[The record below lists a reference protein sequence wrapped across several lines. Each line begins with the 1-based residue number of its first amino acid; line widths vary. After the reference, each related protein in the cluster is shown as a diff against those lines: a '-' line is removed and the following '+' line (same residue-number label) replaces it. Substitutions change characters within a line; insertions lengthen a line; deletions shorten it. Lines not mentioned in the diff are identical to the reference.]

1 MFTSRFQKW
10 VRRNAQRLATR
21 LVGLGVTPNEVT
33 VAGMLVTF
41 VAAGLAAFGYLLP
54 AGLVLAFS
62 GTFDIL
68 DGALARASRLT
79 YNYGAF
85 LDSTVDRYSEGAV
98 YIGVAVFFLGQ
109 SGGQVRWEVLGALLA
124 LAGSYLV
131 SYVRARAQSLGYRCD
146 SGLFARPE
154 RVVAMVAGLILAG
167 AGFPIVLTVVVW
179 LLAVLTNFTVLQ
191 RIHEV
196 WRQAREERRTAR
208 EAAAPAVVPGKT
220 NPVGREG

>member
-1 MFTSRFQKW
+1 MFTTRFQKW

-41 VAAGLAAFGYLLP
+41 AAAGFVAVGWLLP
-54 AGLVLAFS
+54 AGLILAFS

-85 LDSTVDRYSEGAV
+85 LDSTSDRLSEGAI
-98 YIGVAVFFLGQ
+98 YIGVAAYFLAVHGPLL
-109 SGGQVRWEVLGALLA
+109 RWQVLGCLLA

-131 SYVRARAQSLGYRCD
+131 SYVRARAQSLGYKCD
-146 SGLFARPE
+146 VGLFARPE
-154 RVVAMVAGLILAG
+154 RVVAIVAGLILAG
-167 AGFPIVLTVVVW
+167 LGFEIVLTWIVFA
-179 LLAVLTNFTVLQ
+179 LALLTNLTVLQ
-191 RIHEV
+191 RINEV
-196 WRQAREERRTAR
+196 WRQAREERRIRR
-208 EAAAPAVVPGKT
+208 EELAMEVPRGT
-220 NPVGREG
+220 RPEG

>member
-1 MFTSRFQKW
+1 MFTTRFQKW

-41 VAAGLAAFGYLLP
+41 VAAGLVASGFLL
-54 AGLVLAFS
+54 AGGLVLACS

-85 LDSTVDRYSEGAV
+85 LDSTADRFSEGAI
-98 YIGVAVFFLGQ
+98 YIGVAAYFL
-109 SGGQVRWEVLGALLA
+109 STHDPLLRWQVLGCLLA
-124 LAGSYLV
+124 LAGSFLV

-146 SGLFARPE
+146 VGLFARPE
-154 RVVAMVAGLILAG
+154 RVVAIVAGLILAG
-167 AGFPIVLTVVVW
+167 LGLTIVLTWIVFA
-179 LLAVLTNFTVLQ
+179 LALLTNLTVLQ
-191 RIHEV
+191 RINEV
-196 WRQAREERRTAR
+196 WRQAREERRIRR
-208 EAAAPAVVPGKT
+208 EELAMGVPRGT
-220 NPVGREG
+220 NPVGPES